1 MYHKQRQIKKLT
13 TYIPAAE
20 TFRALASEQ
29 DCVFLDS
36 SLVNDLGRFS
46 IIGACPY
53 LKLVKD
59 GEKFFINEKEETGI
73 TFEDYL
79 RNYLRDH
86 VDQNESELPLV
97 SGAVGYFSY
106 DYGRKL
112 QGVPSG
118 EKALVKIPDAVLT
131 FYDVYLIEDCHQK
144 ETYLVANGITADA
157 SEKIREMEQK
167 IRQRTERK
175 EEQRVPHNIIVTPN
189 FE

>member
-59 GEKFFINEKEETGI
+59 GEKFFINEKEEPGI
-73 TFEDYL
+73 TFENYL

-106 DYGRKL
+106 D
-112 QGVPSG
+112 
-118 EKALVKIPDAVLT
+118 
-131 FYDVYLIEDCHQK
+131 
-144 ETYLVANGITADA
+144 
-157 SEKIREMEQK
+157 
-167 IRQRTERK
+167 
-175 EEQRVPHNIIVTPN
+175 
-189 FE
+189 

>member
-13 TYIPAAE
+13 TYIPVAE

-86 VDQNESELPLV
+86 SIRMRASFRWSPAQWDIFLMIM
-97 SGAVGYFSY
+97 GANCRAFRPGKKTSW
-106 DYGRKL
+106 RSRM
-112 QGVPSG
+112 P
-118 EKALVKIPDAVLT
+118 
-131 FYDVYLIEDCHQK
+131 C
-144 ETYLVANGITADA
+144 
-157 SEKIREMEQK
+157 
-167 IRQRTERK
+167 
-175 EEQRVPHNIIVTPN
+175 
-189 FE
+189 

>member
-1 MYHKQRQIKKLT
+1 MH
-13 TYIPAAE
+13 
-20 TFRALASEQ
+20 SW
-29 DCVFLDS
+29 DS

-86 VDQNESELPLV
+86 VDQNESELPRV
-97 SGAVGYFSY
+97 SGAVGYFLLMIM
-106 DYGRKL
+106 GANCRAFRPGK
-112 QGVPSG
+112 
-118 EKALVKIPDAVLT
+118 KALVKIPDAVLT

-144 ETYLVANGITADA
+144 ETYPVANGITADA
-157 SEKIREMEQK
+157 SEKIQEMEQK

-175 EEQRVPHNIIVTPN
+175 TKNRRFLTISS
-189 FE
+189 

>member
-131 FYDVYLIEDCHQK
+131 F
-144 ETYLVANGITADA
+144 
-157 SEKIREMEQK
+157 
-167 IRQRTERK
+167 
-175 EEQRVPHNIIVTPN
+175 
-189 FE
+189 